1 MKKLYPLLSVLF
13 LIYWGCEEEQPE
25 EIDTTPPTVS
35 ISSHSTGK
43 IHYED
48 NSEHI
53 VSVISYNESKNSTKI
68 I

>member
-1 MKKLYPLLSVLF
+1 MILYWS
-13 LIYWGCEEEQPE
+13 CEEVVE
-25 EIDTTPPTVS
+25 DTTPPTVS

>member
-1 MKKLYPLLSVLF
+1 MKRLLPLLCISMIL
-13 LIYWGCEEEQPE
+13 YWSCEEVVE
-25 EIDTTPPTVS
+25 DTTPPTVS